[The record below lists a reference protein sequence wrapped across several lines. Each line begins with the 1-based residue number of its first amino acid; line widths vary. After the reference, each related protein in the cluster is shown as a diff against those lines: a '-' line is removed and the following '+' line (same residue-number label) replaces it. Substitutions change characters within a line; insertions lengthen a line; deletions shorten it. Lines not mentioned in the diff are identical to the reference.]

1 MAQQQQEVTR
11 LQTLHTKD
19 DVKLQGPRLPPKQ
32 YKKLFPVCVQAVNL
46 RPEGNFPF
54 EKFGFWCWPVVE
66 KPKCIENAAF
76 VMKKKEVC
84 CSIVL
89 CSSSRWSQKVF
100 SAFSIPVA
108 VSLSHQCHHG
118 CKRTILGRQPAFF
131 LVSGLLQGSS
141 QSHSMFFQCQTQSS
155 YYFCPTTTKVLPLPI
170 F

>member
-1 MAQQQQEVTR
+1 MLSDTFYPKVANFAHQRWCQTTGTPSTR
-11 LQTLHTKD
+11 QTIQKT
-19 DVKLQGPRLPPKQ
+19 VPCMC
-32 YKKLFPVCVQAVNL
+32 KKTVNL
-46 RPEGNFPF
+46 RPEGNFQF
-54 EKFGFWCWPVVE
+54 EKFGFWCWPVDE
-66 KPKCIENAAF
+66 KPKCIENAVF

-89 CSSSRWSQKVF
+89 YSSSRWSQKVF

-108 VSLSHQCHHG
+108 VSLSHQCHRG

-155 YYFCPTTTKVLPLPI
+155 YYFCPTITKVLPLPI